1 MKNNYNQTIC
11 GEDIPS
17 WVNRLAYLTTFVPFI
32 ERVIPKEW
40 ISPMALQNTVESH
53 MNEANTSQVND
64 GNGCVGS
71 KNEQST
77 ITDNSNRIN
86 NNNNSNNNSI
96 WSAIF
101 NNIEKIE
108 QNK

>member
-1 MKNNYNQTIC
+1 M
-11 GEDIPS
+11 
-17 WVNRLAYLTTFVPFI
+17 PFI

-53 MNEANTSQVND
+53 MNEANTSQAND
-64 GNGCVGS
+64 GNSCVGS

-77 ITDNSNRIN
+77 DNNNRINNNN